1 MTHFTKPNFP
11 EIIGWKRQV
20 ILFGVSFV
28 VVLLIQ
34 LASPPAFP
42 QSGRPNPAFN
52 PREWDWYDCP
62 VPTPGQ
68 PTQGSNDILGL
79 PLAMKLKFPLDLIY
93 PINPKDLD
101 IDSKCMKT
109 ELWGIK
115 RDMCSPMQVAK
126 IAKNV
131 FLLKITLQSLL
142 SL

>member
-1 MTHFTKPNFP
+1 MKKKN
-11 EIIGWKRQV
+11 WKKQV
-20 ILFGVSFV
+20 LLLGVSFI
-28 VVLLIQ
+28 LSIGIQ
-34 LASPPAFP
+34 LIPTAALSQATG
-42 QSGRPNPAFN
+42 SRPNPPFN
-52 PREWDWYDCP
+52 PKEWDWYDCP
-62 VPTPGQ
+62 IQKPGQ
-68 PTQGSNDILGL
+68 PPQEKNDILGL

-101 IDSKCMKT
+101 IDSKCLKT

-115 RDMCSPMQVAK
+115 RDMCAPMQIAK

>member
-1 MTHFTKPNFP
+1 MNWKKHLITTGISF
-11 EIIGWKRQV
+11 IISVG
-20 ILFGVSFV
+20 
-28 VVLLIQ
+28 IQ
-34 LASPPAFP
+34 FIPTVALS

-52 PREWDWYDCP
+52 PKEWDWYDCP
-62 VPTPGQ
+62 IQQPGQ
-68 PTQGSNDILGL
+68 PPQDKNDILGL

-101 IDSKCMKT
+101 IDSKCLKT

-115 RDMCSPMQVAK
+115 RDMCAPMQIAK

-131 FLLKITLQSLL
+131 FLLKVTLQSLL

>member
-1 MTHFTKPNFP
+1 LSS
-11 EIIGWKRQV
+11 WKKQALLIV
-20 ILFGVSFV
+20 VSFIISV
-28 VVLLIQ
+28 GIQ
-34 LASPPAFP
+34 LIPTQAIA

-52 PREWDWYDCP
+52 PKEWDWYDCP
-62 VPTPGQ
+62 IQQPGQ
-68 PTQGSNDILGL
+68 PPQEKNDILGL

-101 IDSKCMKT
+101 IDSKCLKT

-115 RDMCSPMQVAK
+115 RDMCAPMQIAK

-131 FLLKITLQSLL
+131 FLLKVTLQSLF